1 VTRDDDRASLSSIAK
16 TSPGCRGSISSLWEL
31 AKGCL
36 HGPRERYGIEPYVN
50 RAWKV
55 CGVLIVFSPVVCTSI
70 QITATL
76 GYEYR
81 LFVAV
86 IM

>member
-1 VTRDDDRASLSSIAK
+1 MTVGPVYLRSPILLSGVGACFVLVGTSERLPTRTTGDVRFGTIRQSSVE
-16 TSPGCRGSISSLWEL
+16 T
-31 AKGCL
+31 
-36 HGPRERYGIEPYVN
+36 
-50 RAWKV
+50 
-55 CGVLIVFSPVVCTSI
+55 CGVLIGFFPIGCTSI

-86 IM
+86 IT